1 MNTLRIANQY
11 LDHVLQLSK
20 RTTIR
25 LGRRAVAKNE
35 RLLLGDELGREV
47 SVRVTKVIVKPMTDL
62 NLTDAIADGFQNLSE
77 LLSNL
82 HQLYPESSEDD
93 LFTIIEFEV
102 MDLL

>member
-1 MNTLRIANQY
+1 MNTLRMANQY
-11 LDHVLQLSK
+11 LDLVVRRSK
-20 RTTIR
+20 KTTIR
-25 LGRRAVAKNE
+25 LGYRAVTKNE

-47 SVRVTKVIVKPMTDL
+47 SVRVTKVIVKLMTEL
-62 NLTDAIADGFQNLSE
+62 NLTDAMADGFQNLSE

-102 MDLL
+102 IDPL